1 MSNAGSRFGK
11 YWPSVGM
18 AIRVA
23 FIGSV
28 FGALLGSRGEDYV
41 PWLAS
46 GLIAWAFLSS
56 AFQKTANAYVDSKMF
71 MRSLPIDIRSFI
83 WRNIVSV
90 GLVFWNNLFILVV
103 VLLVF
108 RLNPFPE
115 IMLFIPSMF
124 IILVFLIGTG
134 LLMGPLLARFR
145 DLNPLLNSIIG
156 VMFFALP
163 ILWRPA
169 DLDDGLARLIVG
181 FNPFYHFLQVIRLPL
196 IGQEPTLTNWTVSA
210 LTALMGYFVGSI
222 VFRKTSSRIF
232 YWV

>member
-1 MSNAGSRFGK
+1 MGNAGSRFGK

-28 FGALLGSRGEDYV
+28 FGSLLGARGEDYV

-46 GLIAWAFLSS
+46 GWIAWAFLSS
-56 AFQKTANAYVDSKMF
+56 AFQKTANAYVDSKKF
-71 MRSLPIDIRSFI
+71 MRTLPIDIRSFI
-83 WRNIVSV
+83 WRSIVSV
-90 GLVFWNNLFILVV
+90 GLVFWNNLFILAI
-103 VLLVF
+103 VLFVF

-115 IMLFIPSMF
+115 IVLFVPSML
-124 IILVFLIGTG
+124 IILVFLIGAG
-134 LLMGPLLARFR
+134 LLLGPLLARLR
-145 DLNPLLNSIIG
+145 DLTPLLSSIVG

-169 DLDDGLARLIVG
+169 DLDDGIARLIVG

-210 LTALMGYFVGSI
+210 LTALLAFIVGSI
-222 VFRKTSSRIF
+222 VFQKTSSRIF